1 MKRFIVAFALITLTL
16 LASTEVRAAEKEDH
30 DKPTHATTPKTTP
43 KTTNETDLTLPPEI
57 KDLLLREMR
66 ALYGGVATLAPAL
79 IVGEWE
85 KVATTAKKIEGS
97 YIMKQE
103 ITAEQKKELQ
113 KTLPP
118 LFVEYDKTFHGYAG
132 MLAHAAENKNAEVAN
147 FYLSKMT
154 ETCIKCHS
162 RFAKERFPGL
172 AELVR
177 SESHAH

>member
-1 MKRFIVAFALITLTL
+1 MKRLTIITVFALITLIFIV
-16 LASTEVRAAEKEDH
+16 STGARAAEKEDH
-30 DKPTHATTPKTTP
+30 DKPAHATTPKTTN
-43 KTTNETDLTLPPEI
+43 KTDLTLPPEI

-85 KVATTAKKIEGS
+85 KVATTAKKIQGS

-103 ITAEQKKELQ
+103 LTDAQRKELQ
-113 KTLPP
+113 RTLPP

-132 MLAHAAENKNAEVAN
+132 MLAHAAENKNADVAN

-162 RFAKERFPGL
+162 RFAGERFP
-172 AELVR
+172 ELVKA
-177 SESHAH
+177 ESPAH

>member
-1 MKRFIVAFALITLTL
+1 MKRFTIAFALITLTL
-16 LASTEVRAAEKEDH
+16 LASMEVRAAEKENH
-30 DKPTHATTPKTTP
+30 DKPTHATTPKTTN
-43 KTTNETDLTLPPEI
+43 KTELTLPPEI

-85 KVATTAKKIEGS
+85 KVATTAKKIQGS

-103 ITAEQKKELQ
+103 LTDARRKELQ
-113 KTLPP
+113 RTLPP

-132 MLAHAAENKNAEVAN
+132 MLAHAAEEKNTDVAN
-147 FYLSKMT
+147 FYLSKLT

>member
-16 LASTEVRAAEKEDH
+16 LASMEAHAAEKNSH
-30 DKPTHATTPKTTP
+30 DKGNVGHATTPKA
-43 KTTNETDLTLPPEI
+43 ELTLPPEI

-85 KVATTAKKIEGS
+85 KVATTAKKIQGS

-103 ITAEQKKELQ
+103 LTDARRKELQ
-113 KTLPP
+113 KTMPP

-132 MLAHAAENKNAEVAN
+132 MLAHAAEEKNSEVAN